1 MPILQLS
8 NSPNTKKSG
17 NLSFLLSDIGLRIE
31 KTNLPQFNHIQETE
45 LPTPTPKSV
54 LMTVSFKN
62 VNPFSIGVT
71 VIVSYSCEVHC
82 EVLEQSQDS
91 KVQKVSVTG
100 HAIRNIE
107 FCIMIDRIYFF

>member
-8 NSPNTKKSG
+8 NSPNAKKSG

-31 KTNLPQFNHIQETE
+31 KTNLPQFNHIQETD
-45 LPTPTPKSV
+45 LATPTPKSV

-71 VIVSYSCEVHC
+71 IIVSYSCEVRC
-82 EVLEQSQDS
+82 EVVEQSQDS
-91 KVQKVSVTG
+91 QVQKISVTG
-100 HAIRNIE
+100 HAIRSIE
-107 FCIMIDRIYFF
+107 LLL

>member
-1 MPILQLS
+1 M
-8 NSPNTKKSG
+8 
-17 NLSFLLSDIGLRIE
+17 
-31 KTNLPQFNHIQETE
+31 
-45 LPTPTPKSV
+45 PTPTPKSV

-107 FCIMIDRIYFF
+107 LFIMIDRIYFF

>member
-17 NLSFLLSDIGLRIE
+17 NLSFLLSDIE

-107 FCIMIDRIYFF
+107 LFIMIDRIYFF